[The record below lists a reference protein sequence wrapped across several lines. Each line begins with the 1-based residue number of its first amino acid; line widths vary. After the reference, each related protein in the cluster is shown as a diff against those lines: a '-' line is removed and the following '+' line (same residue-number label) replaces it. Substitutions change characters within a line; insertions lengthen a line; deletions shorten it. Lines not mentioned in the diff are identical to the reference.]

1 MSYLYNGI
9 LLSNKKN
16 KQLINN
22 MDESQIML
30 RFAGFCVFALKYIS
44 YLKICQNNFRLQLI
58 SFFFFSWKDF
68 HLTVMSL
75 GAFAIQYYFYTV
87 SKISL
92 ICNWASEPTKTD
104 LYLVIFTLGRG
115 SWCPTQNIGVLP
127 VSNSWQALD
136 SSFYNPSSKTV
147 SKRSV
152 SLSLR
157 VPRTG

>member
-58 SFFFFSWKDF
+58 SFFFFFLKGF
-68 HLTVMSL
+68 SL
-75 GAFAIQYYFYTV
+75 DCHESGG
-87 SKISL
+87 
-92 ICNWASEPTKTD
+92 ICNSILLLYSVKDIAD
-104 LYLVIFTLGRG
+104 LQLGFRTYQDRFIPG
-115 SWCPTQNIGVLP
+115 HLYPGARFL
-127 VSNSWQALD
+127 VSNTKYR
-136 SSFYNPSSKTV
+136 SFTSFK
-147 SKRSV
+147 
-152 SLSLR
+152 LLAG
-157 VPRTG
+157 TGLQLLQP